1 MKLSLINVGTVV
13 GLLILILGMGYFCLK
28 KKSHSV
34 GQGQTNEV
42 ENYLNGYSQKKKH
55 PNFKKVLV
63 VVDGING
70 IDETVTSILKQN
82 IQVDEIAT
90 CHDAKL
96 GRCNR
101 VVNKYKDPWSK
112 GIVKNTWEREFDR
125 GTVAV
130 FLKGGRELPHTRYL
144 SNLLDKWTPEEPLRL
159 GGILVMKS
167 EQFKN

>member
-1 MKLSLINVGTVV
+1 MKLSPIHIVSITV
-13 GLLILILGMGYFCLK
+13 GLLILVFGIGYFCLK
-28 KKSHSV
+28 GTSSEP
-34 GQGQTNEV
+34 QQSEV
-42 ENYLNGYSQKKKH
+42 EYYLKGYSQKKKH

-96 GRCNR
+96 GKCKR

-112 GIVKNTWEREFDR
+112 GVVKNTWEREFDR
-125 GTVAV
+125 GTIAV
-130 FLKGGRELPHTRYL
+130 FLKGGIELPHSRYL
-144 SNLLDKWTPEEPLRL
+144 SNLLDKWTPEAPLRQ